1 MWFVQVTLRPVREY
15 LALTVPGLAEGRPS
29 LLVGD
34 RVILSDSEVAGYA
47 PSYEGCIHE
56 VSWLFS
62 SVTDLA
68 Y

>member
-1 MWFVQVTLRPVREY
+1 VMLRPVGEY
-15 LALTVPGLAEGRPS
+15 LALKVPGLAEGRPS

-56 VSWLFS
+56 VRRLSSLF
-62 SVTDLA
+62 VG
-68 Y
+68 